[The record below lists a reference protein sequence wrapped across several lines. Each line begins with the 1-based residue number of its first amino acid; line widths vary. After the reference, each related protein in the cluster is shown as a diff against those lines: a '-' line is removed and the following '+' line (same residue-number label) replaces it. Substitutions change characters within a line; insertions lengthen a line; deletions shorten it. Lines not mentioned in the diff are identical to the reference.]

1 MNKSWI
7 ANAVTGTNALFGGL
21 SIMMSIQGWYQPAA
35 VCILIAMV
43 ADALDGRV
51 ARALGTAGPLGV
63 ELDSLSDDISFGI
76 AAGALMYSYQL
87 KELGMAGL
95 VICAFL
101 GAFCAF
107 RLARFNVKVSAVH
120 GYFEGLPC
128 PMTGAIVSCY
138 VLSGGKIWDWLAA
151 LMVIMLAL
159 LMVSEVHYPD
169 NKGSSADQLHL
180 KALLISLAFL
190 ILCAALYWPSWAAA
204 LCMAYILFGMMNTWL
219 NYRKKQRRLRRRKM
233 RRKQMDFSDNELHS

>member
-7 ANAVTGTNALFGGL
+7 ANVVTGTNALFGGL
-21 SIMMSIQGWYQPAA
+21 SILMSIEGWYQPAA
-35 VCILIAMV
+35 ICILIAMV

-87 KELGMAGL
+87 KSLGTVGL
-95 VICAFL
+95 VVCGLL

-128 PMTGAIVSCY
+128 PMTGAIVACY
-138 VLSGGKIWDWLAA
+138 VLSGGKVWDWLAA
-151 LMVIMLAL
+151 VIVLMLGL

-180 KALLISLAFL
+180 KALLICLAFL
-190 ILCAALYWPSWAAA
+190 AVCAALYWPSWAVA
-204 LCMAYILFGMMNTWL
+204 LCMAYILFGMLNTWL
-219 NYRKKQRRLRRRKM
+219 NHRKKQRKLRRRKM
-233 RRKQMDFSDNELHS
+233 RRTQTDFSDDELHS

>member
-7 ANAVTGTNALFGGL
+7 ANGVTATNALFGGL
-21 SIMMSIQGWYQPAA
+21 SIMMSIEGWYQPAA

-51 ARALGTAGPLGV
+51 ARALHTAGPMGV
-63 ELDSLSDDISFGI
+63 ELDSLSDDISFGV

-87 KELGMAGL
+87 KELGTFGL
-95 VICAFL
+95 VICGLL

-128 PMTGAIVSCY
+128 PTTGVIVACY
-138 VLSGGKIWDWLAA
+138 VLSGFKIWDWLAA
-151 LMVIMLAL
+151 LIVLMLGV

-169 NKGSSADQLHL
+169 NKGASADQLHL
-180 KALLISLAFL
+180 PALLICLAFL
-190 ILCAALYWPSWAAA
+190 VLCTALYWPSWAAA
-204 LCMAYILFGMMNTWL
+204 LCMAYILFGMINTWL
-219 NYRKKQRRLRRRKM
+219 NYRKKQRKLRRRLK
-233 RRKQMDFSDNELHS
+233 RRQTDLSDNELHS